1 MSERRQRVGGGTG
14 RRGSGQGK
22 PRKNLDFFPLTACCL
37 DQHKRQEE
45 RGVSAGSRAVSI
57 HAQYAAMGKNGNRV
71 QSVISRVSKV
81 KLEGLHTGQGKN
93 HARISSR
100 TSDPPVYLSIS
111 MEKQKRE
118 NSQPR
123 KIR

>member
-1 MSERRQRVGGGTG
+1 MGEQGG
-14 RRGSGQGK
+14 RGNGQGK

-37 DQHKRQEE
+37 DQRKRQEE
-45 RGVSAGSRAVSI
+45 RGVPAGIRGVSI

-81 KLEGLHTGQGKN
+81 TPEGLHTGQGKCRGKH
-93 HARISSR
+93 HARISYT
-100 TSDPPVYLSIS
+100 TSDPSVYLSIS